1 MVKKITLAACAVVA
15 LQLLTVNNGYSQT
28 TKKPATKPAASVK
41 PAPKEATKSQ
51 PPAPLATPQELE
63 EGKVL
68 ITKLDCMVC
77 HKVNEKS
84 IGPAYIDVSK
94 KYPHTDST
102 VSMLSGKV
110 INGGSGN
117 WGQVPMAPHATLSK
131 ADAQKLVK
139 YILSLSATK

>member
-1 MVKKITLAACAVVA
+1 MVKKITLAACALVA
-15 LQLLTVNNGYSQT
+15 LQLLAVNDGYSQT
-28 TKKPATKPAASVK
+28 TKKAAPAKPATSVK
-41 PAPKEATKSQ
+41 PTQKPPP
-51 PPAPLATPQELE
+51 PPAPLATPQEIE

-68 ITKLDCMVC
+68 ITRLDCMVC

-102 VSMLSGKV
+102 VSILSGKV

-131 ADAQKLVK
+131 TDAEKLVK

>member
-15 LQLLTVNNGYSQT
+15 LQLLAVNDSYSQT
-28 TKKPATKPAASVK
+28 TKKPAPAKPATSVK
-41 PAPKEATKSQ
+41 PPP
-51 PPAPLATPQELE
+51 PPAPLATPQEIE

-102 VSMLSGKV
+102 VSLLSGKV

-117 WGQVPMAPHATLSK
+117 WGQVPMTPHATLSK